1 MAQKFGG
8 KYSPGGP
15 KGDAQAAQADPFRG
29 RPAAKVSILA
39 RLMYVWP
46 LPLLLT
52 GIGAMGRPVEMIREL
67 GAFAVLILAAW
78 LLNEGIRAKNEYDA
92 RKIARPPAIPRKMFA
107 AILVG
112 AAVTVAAYS
121 GLTALSPISAGLVGI
136 VASAAHLIAFGFD
149 PVKKKGMTGH
159 DDFASERAASAI
171 DKAEVTVRE
180 TLDAARR
187 IGDRQ
192 LEGRVER
199 LMASAREVF
208 ARVEEDPRD
217 LPRARKFMTVYLAGA
232 RDATA
237 KFADVYSRS
246 KDADARAKY
255 ESLLSDL
262 ETNFADKRE
271 QLLLDDRT
279 DLDVEI
285 EVLQERLQRE
295 GVRSR

>member
-8 KYSPGGP
+8 PHSPDP
-15 KGDAQAAQADPFRG
+15 TSNQSAAPEPDPFRG
-29 RPAAKVSILA
+29 RPATRISLLA
-39 RLMYVWP
+39 RFMYLWP
-46 LPLLLT
+46 VPLLLS
-52 GIGAMGRPVEMIREL
+52 GIGAMARPTEMIREL
-67 GAFAVLILAAW
+67 GAFVILILAAW
-78 LLNEGIRAKNEYDA
+78 LLNEGIRAKAEYDA
-92 RKIARPPAIPRKMFA
+92 RKVAKPPAIPRKIFA
-107 AILVG
+107 
-112 AAVTVAAYS
+112 
-121 GLTALSPISAGLVGI
+121 AGLVGI
-136 VASAAHLIAFGFD
+136 GTAIAAYSGMTALQPISAALVGLVASAAHLFAFGID
-149 PVKKKGMTGH
+149 PMRKKGLTGQ
-159 DDFASERAASAI
+159 DEYATERAMSAI
-171 DKAEVTVRE
+171 ERAEVTVRQ
-180 TLDAARR
+180 TLDAAKR

-237 KFADVYSRS
+237 KFADIWSRS
-246 KDADARAKY
+246 RDADARAKY

-262 ETNFADKRE
+262 EANFANKRE

-285 EVLQERLQRE
+285 EVLQDRLQRE
-295 GVRSR
+295 GVR

>member
-1 MAQKFGG
+1 MAKKFGG
-8 KYSPGGP
+8 QFSPQN
-15 KGDAQAAQADPFRG
+15 AQAAQADPLRG
-29 RPAAKVSILA
+29 RAANRVSILA

-46 LPLLLT
+46 IPLLIT
-52 GIGAMGRPVEMIREL
+52 GIGAMGRPLEMIREL

-107 AILVG
+107 AILTG
-112 AAVTVAAYS
+112 AAVTVAAFS

-136 VASAAHLIAFGFD
+136 VASAAHLVAFGFD
-149 PVKKKGMTGH
+149 PIKKKGLAGQ
-159 DDFASERAASAI
+159 DAFATERAASAI
-171 DKAEVTVRE
+171 DRAEAIVRE
-180 TLDAARR
+180 TLGAARR
-187 IGDRQ
+187 IGDTR

-208 ARVEEDPRD
+208 ARVEDDPRD

-232 RDATA
+232 RDATT
-237 KFADVYSRS
+237 KFADIYARNR
-246 KDADARAKY
+246 DGEARAKY

-262 ETNFADKRE
+262 EANFADKRE

-295 GVRSR
+295 GVRTR